1 MGWHS
6 QCCVGISSLTPD
18 CLGSGW
24 IRPTLGRRL
33 ASPWM
38 RWHAEKFSCGVNAGW
53 FLHFYLRANPGPAR
67 VPPFLPP
74 PLSFLGSA
82 AKKMAPEPLVPQGTM
97 RGIASYKRRVSPH
110 PPLDRHHP
118 GSAQPVPHCR
128 QVRRGRKSAL
138 LNAAPKFAL
147 ASCVVVGAASASK
160 KSAMYPLSAPPTRCP
175 CSGVQQPITVS
186 GSIL

>member
-1 MGWHS
+1 MPYRQPAQAARLGHFHEETKGRARHTAWSLEQPRHLFVFGFHGATCRARGNSASGLRRVGSRSRSWRWDFLGWHS

-53 FLHFYLRANPGPAR
+53 FLHFYLRANPGPPR

-74 PLSFLGSA
+74 PSAFWALQRKKWLLSRLCLKG
-82 AKKMAPEPLVPQGTM
+82 P
-97 RGIASYKRRVSPH
+97 
-110 PPLDRHHP
+110 
-118 GSAQPVPHCR
+118 
-128 QVRRGRKSAL
+128 
-138 LNAAPKFAL
+138 
-147 ASCVVVGAASASK
+147 
-160 KSAMYPLSAPPTRCP
+160 
-175 CSGVQQPITVS
+175 
-186 GSIL
+186 